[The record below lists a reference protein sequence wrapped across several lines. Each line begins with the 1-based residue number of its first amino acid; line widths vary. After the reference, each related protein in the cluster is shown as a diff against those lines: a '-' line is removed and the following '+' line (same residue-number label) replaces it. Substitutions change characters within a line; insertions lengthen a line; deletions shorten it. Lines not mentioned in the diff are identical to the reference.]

1 MTGRD
6 DDQQGR
12 APVGAAPDPRAAD
25 GVAQGETFIP
35 RSPPPDHADHI
46 PAGDPAREWRRRRRW
61 LDAMRADK
69 PGERA
74 LRGLTADEVLDVHFA
89 AVEWLRMAP
98 CPEVTAY
105 AEKLNSLGESIL
117 RRDTT
122 EAGRSVNP
130 GHILGLVPPGPGGLS
145 AGQAVALRRRNA
157 LLRQA
162 RAANP
167 EWREASDR
175 QAARAM
181 LAALARYRAAGWQID
196 RGRDTAPAGD
206 PVRACFWRILC
217 LEVAVPG
224 SAEGMVAALRG

>member
-1 MTGRD
+1 MSNE
-6 DDQQGR
+6 QGR

-25 GVAQGETFIP
+25 GVVQGETFIP

-61 LDAMRADK
+61 LDA
-69 PGERA
+69 PGFDGPGA
-74 LRGLTADEVLDVHFA
+74 GVLRGLTADEVLDLHFA

-98 CPEVTAY
+98 CPEVAAY
-105 AEKLNSLGESIL
+105 AERMNALGEVLL
-117 RRDTT
+117 RRNTD
-122 EAGRSVNP
+122 EAGRTRNLGP
-130 GHILGLVPPGPGGLS
+130 ILGLVPMGPGGMS
-145 AGQAVALRRRNA
+145 AGQAIALRRRNS

-181 LAALARYRAAGWQID
+181 LGALSRYRAGGWQGD

-206 PVRACFWRILC
+206 AVRACWWRIC
-217 LEVAVPG
+217 KLEVSVPR
-224 SAEGMVAALRG
+224 SVEGMVAALGG